1 MRRYMVAIVAGC
13 MLASCG
19 GGGSSEPAGNAT
31 EATATAPAPAAAPA
45 NQAPP
50 AFAMCGSCHSVT
62 PHETRIG
69 PSLFGVFGRKS
80 GTEPGYAYS
89 DAMKNAGKTWDEP
102 TLDKYLTDPRADVP
116 GTKMTFAGFSDPE
129 RRKAVIDYL
138 KTLK

>member
-1 MRRYMVAIVAGC
+1 MRRYMVAVIAGC

-19 GGGSSEPAGNAT
+19 GGSKEPAGTAT
-31 EATATAPAPAAAPA
+31 EAASPAAAAAPA
-45 NQAPP
+45 APANVAPP

-62 PHETRIG
+62 PHEARIG

-80 GTEPGYAYS
+80 GSEPGYEYS

-102 TLDKYLTDPRADVP
+102 TLDKYLTDPRIDVP
-116 GTKMTFAGFSDPE
+116 GTKMTFAGIEDPV

>member
-1 MRRYMVAIVAGC
+1 MRRYMVAMIAGC

-19 GGGSSEPAGNAT
+19 GGGDQPANNASEAA
-31 EATATAPAPAAAPA
+31 APAAAPA
-45 NQAPP
+45 APANQPP
-50 AFAMCGSCHSVT
+50 AAFAMCGSCHSVT

-69 PSLFGVFGRKS
+69 PSLAGVFGRKS
-80 GTEPGYAYS
+80 GSEPGYEYS

-102 TLDKYLTDPRADVP
+102 TLDKYLTDPRIDVP
-116 GTKMTFAGFSDPE
+116 GTKMTFAGISDPE